1 MTPIFLLKL
10 YALTL
15 PVFLAV
21 DLLWLGV
28 VARGFYQTH
37 LGAIVSP
44 TVNWPAAVVFYLVYV
59 VGILVF
65 AVVPGLAKDSLAV
78 AAGWGAL
85 FGLFTYATYELTNLA
100 TLRDWPLRIV
110 IVDTLW
116 GVVLCALV
124 ASAGFVIGRWLRS
137 GA

>member
-1 MTPIFLLKL
+1 MNLAFYLKL
-10 YALTL
+10 YALTF

-28 VARGFYQTH
+28 VARGFYQVH
-37 LGAIVSP
+37 LGPFLSP
-44 TVNWPAAVVFYLVYV
+44 TVNWPAAFVFYLLYV

-65 AVVPGLAKDSLAV
+65 AVLPGLAKGSLTV

-100 TLRDWPLRIV
+100 TLKDWPLRV
-110 IVDTLW
+110 VVVDTLW
-116 GVVLCALV
+116 GVVLCTVV
-124 ASAGFVIGRWLRS
+124 AGAGFLIGRWLR
-137 GA
+137 GAG